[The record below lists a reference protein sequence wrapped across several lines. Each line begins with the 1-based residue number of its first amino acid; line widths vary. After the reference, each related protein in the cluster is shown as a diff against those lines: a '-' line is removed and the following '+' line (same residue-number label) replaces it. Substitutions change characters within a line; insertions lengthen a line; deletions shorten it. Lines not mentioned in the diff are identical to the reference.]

1 MTGSTLAVSQP
12 LDSTRLRAGIGRLL
26 PWLASLLTMGVGIF
40 AVDGSPVGAAR
51 DDSMYVVLAKS
62 LATGHGFRWL
72 HIPGAPVATH
82 FPPGYPAVLALLWK
96 LDPVFPDN
104 VALFKLTNVLF
115 AALAAFAVARLVRHR
130 LDATELSAQV
140 YALATMIAVPMLTL
154 ATQVMS
160 EPLFLALT
168 VGALIVAERVAERSD
183 APVRDVVVLALLS
196 SAAALVRTHGMALVA
211 AVALVLCIRRR
222 FRDAVLYGCIALAL
236 LLPWQ
241 LWVAL
246 HAGLVPEAMRGNY
259 GSYLSLVVDAVRARG
274 LGFLGAAALRT
285 SHDIGLIVQYAFAP
299 VGFAALR
306 ITALAVLAVLTG
318 VGTRSLWRRMP
329 VTLAFVV
336 IYLAIVLVWPYTPG
350 RFVWCVWPLLILPPL
365 AGVRDVVAWTPA
377 TSWARRTR
385 LGLLAASAAM
395 ACGYV
400 DYNVAGYRTR
410 SWSTA
415 GYATY
420 MFPLLLKVVTRT
432 PHNASIASEAE
443 GTVYL
448 YTGREAVPVGSFMAT
463 DYLHP
468 RPATEYASAAATVLD
483 RYHPAAIFVTTG
495 FLRNAM
501 RDLALARPPRLAV
514 VDSFPG
520 GGLVLVPTAP

>member
-1 MTGSTLAVSQP
+1 MTGSTLAVPQP
-12 LDSTRLRAGIGRLL
+12 LDSTRLRLGISRLL
-26 PWLASLLTMGVGIF
+26 PWLAPVLTMAVGIF

-72 HIPGAPVATH
+72 NIPGTPAAAH

-96 LDPVFPDN
+96 LDPAFPAN
-104 VALFKLTNVLF
+104 VVLFKLTNVLF

-160 EPLFLALT
+160 EPLFLAIT
-168 VGALIVAERVAERSD
+168 IGALIVAERVAERSD
-183 APVRDVVVLALLS
+183 APARDVVVLALLS
-196 SAAALVRTHGMALVA
+196 SGAALVRTHGIALVA
-211 AVALVLCIRRR
+211 AVALVLCMRRR
-222 FRDAVLYGCIALAL
+222 FRHAVLYACVALAV

-246 HAGLVPEAMRGNY
+246 HAGLVPDPMRGNY
-259 GSYLSLVVDAVRARG
+259 GSYLSLVADAVRARG
-274 LGFLGAAALRT
+274 FGLLGAAALRPA
-285 SHDIGLIVQYAFAP
+285 HAIGLIVQYAFAP

-306 ITALAVLAVLTG
+306 IAALVVLAILSG
-318 VGTRSLWRRMP
+318 VGARSLRRRIP
-329 VTLAFVV
+329 VTLAFVAV
-336 IYLAIVLVWPYTPG
+336 YVTIVLVWPYTPG
-350 RFVWCVWPLLILPPL
+350 RFVWCVWPLLVLVPL
-365 AGVRDVVAWTPA
+365 AGVRETMQWSAA
-377 TSWARRTR
+377 TSGWRIVRA
-385 LGLLAASAAM
+385 GLLAAAVAM
-395 ACGYV
+395 TCGYV
-400 DYNVAGYRTR
+400 AYNVAGYRQR

-415 GYATY
+415 GYAAY
-420 MFPLLLKVVTRT
+420 MRPLLVQVATRT
-432 PHNASIASEAE
+432 PRNALIASEAE

-468 RPATEYASAAATVLD
+468 RSPAEYAGAAAMVID
-483 RYHPAAIFVTTG
+483 RYHPTAVFVTTG

-514 VDSFPG
+514 VD
-520 GGLVLVPTAP
+520 